1 MCKNDEAFVTY
12 FSDLAE
18 VEVEKLQ
25 LSHQY
30 QQDQASYE
38 AWLSSEQQQ
47 EEEQDEQF

>member
-12 FSDLAE
+12 FSDLDE

-38 AWLSSEQQQ
+38 AWLSSEQQ
-47 EEEQDEQF
+47 EEEQDKQF